1 MDLARAQKAASG
13 RKIRAYSDTK
23 ELLSAEK
30 PDIVSICTPDA
41 DHFDTFKQVA
51 SFPSVKGIWCEKPIA
66 INVAQGE
73 EMVQLAKDNGIALV
87 VNYIRRYQSFY
98 QSIKKEMNTLLGE
111 IRRITCY
118 YSGGITTNGSHLID
132 LLHYFFGRCESVSAR
147 KENSDYIAKL
157 SFGSFDAE
165 FFPIDAFSILEMDII
180 GSQGRLDLIF
190 RPFYEPDYRYH
201 PLVKNSKTNLYYLSD
216 KPTPLPLLFDRKF
229 FSLALSDLV
238 RAIEEKSAPISPG
251 ESALFSV
258 QVLSAISS
266 SATQKSKEI
275 SLSSNLRQI
284 PIPVSGG
291 EIKKWKN

>member
-1 MDLARAQKAASG
+1 MAHKYKAAIIGCGNIGCFLDVYGVGYPLTHLACYLYSPSVTITAVSDLDLARAQKAASG

-132 LLHYFFGRCESVSAR
+132 LLHYFFCRCGSGSAR
-147 KENSDYIAKL
+147 KEKLDYIAKL

-165 FFPIDAFSILEMDII
+165 FFPI
-180 GSQGRLDLIF
+180 
-190 RPFYEPDYRYH
+190 
-201 PLVKNSKTNLYYLSD
+201 
-216 KPTPLPLLFDRKF
+216 
-229 FSLALSDLV
+229 
-238 RAIEEKSAPISPG
+238 
-251 ESALFSV
+251 
-258 QVLSAISS
+258 
-266 SATQKSKEI
+266 
-275 SLSSNLRQI
+275 
-284 PIPVSGG
+284 
-291 EIKKWKN
+291 